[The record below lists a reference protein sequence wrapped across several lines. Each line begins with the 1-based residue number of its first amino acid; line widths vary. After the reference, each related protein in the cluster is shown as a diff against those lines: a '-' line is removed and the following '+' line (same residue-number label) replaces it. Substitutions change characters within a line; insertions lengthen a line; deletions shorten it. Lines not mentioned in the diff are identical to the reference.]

1 MSSFGT
7 SAINKSNKK
16 VAPKVVARRR
26 PGAPASAQDTSQ
38 APSVASATF
47 GVEPHNQSR
56 ATPPTSSQHVEPS
69 QSQAQDVLPTPTV
82 TQQFPEQSNGELTIS
97 QAPSKTSRGSQSFT
111 AAPDQLPPT
120 TASAPPTATRP
131 ELCTTQQEPS
141 ESPAKRRRVGP
152 SQFSQAAAPTS
163 HPRSTVEEPLS
174 QTLSEALTE
183 AQQSAVST
191 SSSAS
196 LSTPVRSTTSTASG
210 PAEPSA
216 ARVEG
221 IAALKRKKR
230 TPPSK
235 PTGGAS
241 KNAAPT
247 KKRPKR
253 APKTPATV
261 PVEDDDSNAQEP
273 SAETRP
279 STQKRTRQPRKPK
292 GATTAQPDG
301 ETQGETDQTTKPR
314 REPRKKAASLT
325 ETENNEAPGGNVE
338 EEGEAPQR
346 RRSRK
351 RGGSSE
357 DGELMQIDTSTM
369 TMAQLTRDLHQ
380 GRKSVLETKLQAID
394 WTEVVR
400 KRQAAAQRIAEGEAA
415 TGAEGAAGDDPTNVE
430 DRLSRAGREREALQ
444 SSGPRLRLVNGQ
456 MVIDET
462 SLQVDRHAEA
472 TRNESALEEIEGDDL
487 TKRINSQTWIND
499 NRRDPT
505 DRVPPAHR
513 KSDAWTVDQTDAFY
527 AALRMFGT
535 DFFIISKMFP
545 PKTRRQI
552 KLKFVREERA
562 DAARVK
568 AALTGEAVPMDLDV
582 YMQASGG
589 AVLKDPKE
597 LEAELRREDE
607 AHRSEIERQ
616 KEATSEM
623 QRQRAAAEKISGRA
637 GPGAKE
643 GEAGRARKARAG
655 KKKKS
660 VPVGGEE
667 LEIVETVED

>member
-7 SAINKSNKK
+7 SAIN
-16 VAPKVVARRR
+16 
-26 PGAPASAQDTSQ
+26 
-38 APSVASATF
+38 
-47 GVEPHNQSR
+47 
-56 ATPPTSSQHVEPS
+56 
-69 QSQAQDVLPTPTV
+69 
-82 TQQFPEQSNGELTIS
+82 
-97 QAPSKTSRGSQSFT
+97 
-111 AAPDQLPPT
+111 
-120 TASAPPTATRP
+120 
-131 ELCTTQQEPS
+131 
-141 ESPAKRRRVGP
+141 
-152 SQFSQAAAPTS
+152 
-163 HPRSTVEEPLS
+163 
-174 QTLSEALTE
+174 
-183 AQQSAVST
+183 
-191 SSSAS
+191 
-196 LSTPVRSTTSTASG
+196 
-210 PAEPSA
+210 
-216 ARVEG
+216 
-221 IAALKRKKR
+221 
-230 TPPSK
+230 
-235 PTGGAS
+235 
-241 KNAAPT
+241 
-247 KKRPKR
+247 
-253 APKTPATV
+253 
-261 PVEDDDSNAQEP
+261 
-273 SAETRP
+273 
-279 STQKRTRQPRKPK
+279 
-292 GATTAQPDG
+292 
-301 ETQGETDQTTKPR
+301 
-314 REPRKKAASLT
+314 
-325 ETENNEAPGGNVE
+325 GNVE

-357 DGELMQIDTSTM
+357 DGELMQIDTSMM

-415 TGAEGAAGDDPTNVE
+415 TEAEGAAGDDPTNVE
-430 DRLSRAGREREALQ
+430 DRLARAGREREALQ

-487 TKRINSQTWIND
+487 TKRINSHTWIND

-562 DAARVK
+562 DAARIK

-589 AVLKDPKE
+589 AALKDPKE

-616 KEATSEM
+616 KGATSET
-623 QRQRAAAEKISGRA
+623 QRQRAAAEEIAGRDGA
-637 GPGAKE
+637 GVKE
-643 GEAGRARKARAG
+643 GEGGRGRKARVG
-655 KKKKS
+655 KKKKKS